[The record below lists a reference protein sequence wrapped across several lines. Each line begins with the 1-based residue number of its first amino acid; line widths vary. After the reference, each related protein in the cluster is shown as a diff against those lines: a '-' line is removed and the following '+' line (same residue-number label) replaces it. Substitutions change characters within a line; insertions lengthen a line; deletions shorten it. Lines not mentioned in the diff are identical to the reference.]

1 MVERKIENL
10 KQELARIV
18 IANIIKDLGDNA
30 TYSKIKSRY
39 RLQVDEIE
47 KDYGIDIMS
56 YFDTVLSSFPR
67 SKKKGIYSV
76 STTLIPPKTK
86 NEIIDQIKTLIDSLG
101 KATKIEKMLAELPEV
116 RLGREITDL
125 MLTPDEYLA
134 KRNDSV
140 ENVIKSLTT
149 FNPAV
154 FEPATYEFLIA
165 KVLCIIFQLPI
176 LIEYSVDFEP
186 EREPCIVWRGAI
198 NKTSSKFAPG
208 GMSDIIVYTR
218 SKQYLLIEA
227 TLRATRTQWETEI
240 EPIFTHVTE
249 VTRKYKI
256 DNEDIF
262 VVFVAPQLLEL
273 TYDRLRQLANLYN
286 IAYLDNH
293 ELAKLA
299 SVSNFIP
306 SLSHYSLTG
315 LMKSLHQVLLNARTL
330 TMFTKNQEK
339 ELERWISEI
348 TRSFI
353 NTFMAIKIYETLV
366 KSNKLTS
373 IINLIKAITQD
384 AQVIKYYEMIGVPLN
399 ELEEVIRRDVRQFLS
414 YASLLGLVR
423 EINGYV
429 EALPLEVYETGLY
442 KTLGKIK
449 KLCS

>member
-56 YFDTVLSSFPR
+56 YFDTVLSSFPT

-86 NEIIDQIKTLIDSLG
+86 NEIINQIKTLIDSLG

-176 LIEYSVDFEP
+176 FIEYSVDFEP

-198 NKTSSKFAPG
+198 NKTSLKFAPG

-227 TLRATRTQWETEI
+227 TLRVTRTQWETEI

-306 SLSHYSLTG
+306 GLSHYSLTG